1 MTRPIPEDLARK
13 LSAYGATV
21 SETREINHATQYRLA
36 KNSETATLNVYSTKK
51 VSEGGKESGLKSLL
65 REWRLSAK
73 GGNGGKKPKAKRAW
87 ETREAPSAYMAKPK
101 AGIPKAGAP
110 SSPTVPN
117 ATPRIG
123 TDEAGKG
130 EYFGPLVVAGVR
142 ILSGE
147 TDEKLRSLG
156 VRDSKDIGLA
166 EVRKLAGEI
175 RGLVGEENLRTVCL
189 PPREYEARR
198 EAAGRN
204 VNRLLGEMNAGIID
218 EIKAEVEVAVVDAF
232 GVKAREYI
240 EASLSSDVKVE
251 ARPRAED
258 DAAVAAASILARARY
273 LEEMD
278 ALSEAVG
285 FELPRG
291 STHVIG
297 AAKRVFGEREMEGL
311 RDVAKVHFSTTERV
325 VG

>member
-21 SETREINHATQYRLA
+21 TETREINHATQYRLA

-51 VSEGGKESGLKSLL
+51 VSEGGKESGLKTLL
-65 REWRLSAK
+65 REWRLSGK
-73 GGNGGKKPKAKRAW
+73 GGNGGKK
-87 ETREAPSAYMAKPK
+87 SASNAKPN
-101 AGIPKAGAP
+101 GAK
-110 SSPTVPN
+110 SRFHSLAAATTPN
-117 ATPRIG
+117 ATPRVG

-147 TDEKLRSLG
+147 MDEKLRSLG

-166 EVRKLAGEI
+166 EVRKLAAEVVE
-175 RGLVGEENLRTVCL
+175 LVGEANFRVVCL

-198 EAAGRN
+198 EAAGKN

-218 EIKAEVEVAVVDAF
+218 ELEAEVEVAIVDAF
-232 GVKAREYI
+232 GVKAAEYV
-240 EASLSSDVKVE
+240 EAGLSSKVKVE

-258 DAAVAAASILARARY
+258 DAAVAAASILARAKY

-278 ALSEAVG
+278 VLSEKVG

-297 AAKRVFGEREMEGL
+297 VAKRVYAGRGEEGL
-311 RDVAKVHFSTTERV
+311 RDVAKVHFSITDKV